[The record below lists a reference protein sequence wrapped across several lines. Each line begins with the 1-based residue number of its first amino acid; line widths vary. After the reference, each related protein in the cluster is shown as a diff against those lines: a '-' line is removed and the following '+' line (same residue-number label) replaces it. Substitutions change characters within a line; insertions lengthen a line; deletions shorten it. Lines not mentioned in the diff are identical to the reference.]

1 MENYIIAN
9 CTDTGRTRRVN
20 EDSMVTFDSP
30 NGRVVAVWGDRMQVM
45 WHPS

>member
-9 CTDTGRTRRVN
+9 CTDTGKTRRVN

-30 NGRVVAVWGDRMQVM
+30 NGVNGSAFIPCIIQKKQ
-45 WHPS
+45 